1 MKKKRTLSFLLTFF
15 LLMSTSVVH
24 AASIQP
30 TPFDRVLIEARIWCD
45 DIVPDRYDYY
55 IRDGFVTLPAS
66 EVPASAPSNRMLII
80 RTNVTK

>member
-1 MKKKRTLSFLLTFF
+1 MKKKRTFLFLLTF
-15 LLMSTSVVH
+15 LLFMSTSMVH
-24 AASIQP
+24 AVSIQP

-55 IRDGFVTLPAS
+55 ISDGFVTLPAS

-80 RTNVTK
+80 RTNVAK